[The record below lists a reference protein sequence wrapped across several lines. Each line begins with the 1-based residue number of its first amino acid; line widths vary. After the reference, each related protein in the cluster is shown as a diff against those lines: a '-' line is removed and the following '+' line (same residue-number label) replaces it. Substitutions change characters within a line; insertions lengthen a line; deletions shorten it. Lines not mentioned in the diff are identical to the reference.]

1 MLKMESVVAFR
12 NQLSVLAGFL
22 LLLPGVVKAQENPS
36 QELRGIFPETCV
48 SSGFAN
54 ALCTLFESQFKIP
67 VKTLTLCTG
76 DAIHFVKEHVG
87 IEEYDVM
94 IGHDRQQ
101 EERFVQDGYAVNL
114 RPVFYS
120 DYILVGPAEDPAK
133 IKGMKSAAK
142 ALERIARNKAVFCSR
157 ADSSGTYAVE
167 MKIWKLAG
175 IKPKGDWY
183 IKTKTGTPATL
194 IIAARKRAYMVC
206 HWAIYTQM
214 LETIDLV
221 PMVEE
226 KGVLV
231 STYEIMAMNPERF
244 PKANYVNAMLFIG
257 FLTSRDVQKYIGE
270 FGIEKFHRPLFLP
283 MAVKTSQPQK
293 GK

>member
-1 MLKMESVVAFR
+1 MGLKIRVSFYI
-12 NQLSVLAGFL
+12 AGFL
-22 LLLPGVVKAQENPS
+22 LVLQGASNAQENPS
-36 QELRGIFPETCV
+36 RELRVIFPETCV

-54 ALCTLFESQFKIP
+54 ALCTLFESQYKIP

-76 DAIHFVKEHVG
+76 DAIHFVKEHVE

-94 IGHDRQQ
+94 VGHDRQQ
-101 EERFVQDGYAVNL
+101 EEKFVQDGYAVNL

-120 DYILVGPAEDPAK
+120 DFVIVGPAEDPAK

-142 ALERIARNKAVFCSR
+142 ALEQIARKKAVFCSR

-183 IKTKTGTPATL
+183 IGTKTGTPATL
-194 IIAARKRAYMVC
+194 TIAAKKRAYMVC
-206 HWAIYTQM
+206 HWATFAQM
-214 LETIDLV
+214 RETIDLV

-226 KGVLV
+226 KEILV

-244 PKANYVNAMLFIG
+244 SKVNYVNAMLFIG

-270 FGIEKFHRPLFLP
+270 FGIEKFGRPPFLP
-283 MAVKTSQPQK
+283 MAVKTSQPQE
-293 GK
+293 GKK